1 MDLLKDKLALITGR
15 ADMPH
20 NPPPPGHGLSD
31 LNRRR
36 TRGGPHPTNPRHRR
50 ILPSPIS
57 ALATHS
63 TTTSPQVT
71 ALPPSEMARCDPTQE
86 GIIAGWVAIQTEH
99 FRNLFLRQAA
109 GLLAPVHMG
118 RRIDRDRRGLP
129 ALRARARALGRH
141 LHRRGPKRQLSSR
154 VGRRRP
160 PWRRLA
166 TLRNPRVTRPLHG
179 SRCQAAQAAIAGSRL
194 SAGWGRIKP
203 SPRGRPGLT

>member
-1 MDLLKDKLALITGR
+1 MGPAHPPTLLRLPGEQPLGRRGNHHRFRGHRRQAEIKLVLGIPGQQPIRLRDQQAKLALITGR

-86 GIIAGWVAIQTEH
+86 ILES
-99 FRNLFLRQAA
+99 
-109 GLLAPVHMG
+109 
-118 RRIDRDRRGLP
+118 
-129 ALRARARALGRH
+129 LGR
-141 LHRRGPKRQLSSR
+141 LLKRIN
-154 VGRRRP
+154 G
-160 PWRRLA
+160 
-166 TLRNPRVTRPLHG
+166 
-179 SRCQAAQAAIAGSRL
+179 AGH
-194 SAGWGRIKP
+194 
-203 SPRGRPGLT
+203 